1 MCHFIREFLNFYK
14 REEGQFNPFP
24 SDPWADVDIFLLF
37 KNLFVKYQCNVLHI
51 DHYVTYNDFKFFFQK
66 SILNECISKAKK
78 IIDEKKTIF
87 QLYQNDFHYIM
98 RFFKNAID
106 AGISFCKWL

>member
-37 KNLFVKYQCNVLHI
+37 KNLFVKYQYNVLHI
-51 DHYVTYNDFKFFFQK
+51 DHYVTYNDFKFFF
-66 SILNECISKAKK
+66 L
-78 IIDEKKTIF
+78 EK
-87 QLYQNDFHYIM
+87 YI
-98 RFFKNAID
+98 K
-106 AGISFCKWL
+106 